1 MLYINNVFD
10 KLLCIEFLFFFF
22 LVGVEYNI
30 KYLKICSIFYVYK
43 LYVNIYG
50 FVNMEYF
57 FYFIEFCN
65 ENVNESESD
74 SKKILILI
82 VRGVFM

>member
-1 MLYINNVFD
+1 M
-10 KLLCIEFLFFFF
+10 
-22 LVGVEYNI
+22 GVEYNI